1 MSASMDLSNDETAY
15 TTCPAPVPKADKV
28 PNPFG
33 TKLPQL
39 VSVRDLKRSRFDEV
53 ENYKEVAH
61 IGSGGY
67 GNCLLLQKRS
77 NQTLR
82 VCKVQKRTKELA
94 EPLEIE
100 ILRDILHDHPRI
112 VRLHEAITHT
122 HTMQLYFDYYPG
134 GDLFQ
139 LNARYVEEWEPVP
152 ESFIWHCFL
161 QLSEALAYIH
171 HGYDRR
177 QNSGPPH
184 ASEWQPIIHG
194 DVKPENVFLGPPT
207 EDSHGYPS
215 LVLGDFGLATID
227 EFPVPGTW
235 KWQPP
240 ELPMTS
246 KKADV
251 WALGAII
258 HSLAHDGRPPLRHRP
273 QWMPHR
279 DFFRWPDARQP
290 MSFLGAYSTELHTL
304 VVHGALEFDPEFRY
318 TSLQVLHNVIYEV
331 EMGVASDMRWEPVI
345 GPDYKPKTFDEN
357 GVTERSDASA
367 VDDDFEE
374 VEDMDLCE
382 VEPMVFGESME
393 QVSCC

>member
-1 MSASMDLSNDETAY
+1 MDISSGETAY
-15 TTCPAPVPKADKV
+15 TTCPAPCPAPVTKADKV
-28 PNPFG
+28 PIG
-33 TKLPQL
+33 AMLPQL
-39 VSVRDLKRSRFDEV
+39 VSVKDLRRSRFDEV
-53 ENYKEVAH
+53 ENYKHVGH

-67 GNCLLLQKRS
+67 GNCSLLQKRS

-82 VCKVQKRTKELA
+82 VCKVQKRIKDVS

-177 QNSGPPH
+177 QLSGPPP
-184 ASEWQPIIHG
+184 ASDWQPIIHG

-227 EFPVPGTW
+227 EQRVPGTW

-246 KKADV
+246 TKADV

-258 HSLAHDGRPPLRHRP
+258 HSLAHDGRPPLRRRP
-273 QWMPHR
+273 KWMPHS
-279 DFFRWPDARQP
+279 DFFRWPEARQP
-290 MSFLGAYSTELHTL
+290 ISMLGAYSTELHLL
-304 VVHGALEFDPEFRY
+304 VIHGALNFDPEFRY
-318 TSLQVLHNVIYEV
+318 SSLQLLFNVIDEV

-345 GPDYKPKTFDEN
+345 GPDHKLKTYDEN
-357 GVTERSDASA
+357 GVTERSDASP
-367 VDDDFEE
+367 VNDFRESE
-374 VEDMDLCE
+374 LMDLCE
-382 VEPMVFGESME
+382 VEPIVFDKNME
-393 QVSCC
+393 QVPCC

>member
-1 MSASMDLSNDETAY
+1 MDLSNDETAY
-15 TTCPAPVPKADKV
+15 TTCPCPAPVTKADKV
-28 PNPFG
+28 PIR
-33 TKLPQL
+33 KLLPQL
-39 VSVRDLKRSRFDEV
+39 VSVKDLKRSRFDEV
-53 ENYKEVAH
+53 ENYKHVRH
-61 IGSGGY
+61 VGSGGY
-67 GNCLLLQKRS
+67 GNCSLLQKRS

-82 VCKVQKRTKELA
+82 VCKVQKRTKEA
-94 EPLEIE
+94 SEPLEIE

-112 VRLHEAITHT
+112 VRLHETITHT

-171 HGYDRR
+171 HGWDRR
-177 QNSGPPH
+177 HSSGPPP
-184 ASEWQPIIHG
+184 ASEWQSIIHG

-227 EFPVPGTW
+227 ERPVPGTW

-246 KKADV
+246 EKADV

-258 HSLAHDGRPPLRHRP
+258 HSLAHDGRPPLRPRP
-273 QWMPHR
+273 KWMRHC
-279 DFFRWPDARQP
+279 DFYRWPEARQP
-290 MSFLGAYSTELHTL
+290 ISFLGAYSTELHNL
-304 VVHGALEFDPEFRY
+304 VTYGVLEFDPEFRY
-318 TSLQVLHNVIYEV
+318 SSLQVLHEVVYEV
-331 EMGVASDMRWEPVI
+331 EMGVASDMCWEPVI
-345 GPDYKPKTFDEN
+345 GPDWKPKTYDEN
-357 GVTERSDASA
+357 LDTERSGAMCIDG
-367 VDDDFEE
+367 FQE

-382 VEPMVFGESME
+382 D
-393 QVSCC
+393 